1 MLHKKFAA
9 GILAALAAGTFASVM
24 VNAKDPVV
32 MTVAGHDVPLSEFQY
47 LYNKNNIQQ
56 QSKQSI
62 GDYVK
67 SFVDYKL
74 RVAQALEE
82 RLDTL
87 PAYKKEFEQHRSDLA
102 EQYLVDSVA
111 LDSMV
116 RVVYDRMHYNV
127 DTDHLMLS
135 LSDADHT
142 TAQQQARLDSLRTLI
157 TNGKADFY
165 ELAKQH
171 SIDPSVKANGGH
183 IGYVVANT
191 FPAQFE
197 DMVFNTPDGQLSPV
211 FRTRYGWHLIRVNG
225 RRNDV
230 GEVKASHILK
240 LTRNANDEIKAKK
253 KHQIDSIYKALS
265 EHRTSFAATAQR
277 ESEDPGSGRNG
288 GSLGWFGSGRMVP
301 QFEQAAFALQ
311 PGEMSKPIATDYGWH
326 IIFCEDRRG
335 IAPLDSIRQNI
346 ESSMHQGERAEL
358 LQDRGLAPFAK
369 RYPAKINA
377 TARDSVFAIVT
388 RTGKL
393 TPEVSNLIASYTKIP
408 AITVN
413 GKTVSLG
420 EIGTQMSRSRTSN
433 VESAMELY
441 DLILANQRRSMTR
454 DAAMQWLEKN
464 EPAYRYLLNEYRDGM
479 LYFDI
484 STNKVWDYANKDVE
498 GQQKYFQSHRN
509 KYLWNA
515 PKYKGYLISAVN
527 DSLASIAANYVST
540 NNIPTDSL
548 VRKLRTQFGNDVKIE
563 RALAAKGENP
573 VIDYV
578 AFNGF
583 RPAPIGRWSAFR
595 PVLGKIIEQPE
606 DASDVRGAVS
616 VDYQKELEAKWLEE
630 LRAKY
635 PVKINAKVL
644 KKVK

>member
-253 KHQIDSIYKALS
+253 NIRLIQSTRHLVSIAHHLLPQHSASPKTLEADETEAALVGS
-265 EHRTSFAATAQR
+265 
-277 ESEDPGSGRNG
+277 DPDAWYRN
-288 GSLGWFGSGRMVP
+288 L
-301 QFEQAAFALQ
+301 
-311 PGEMSKPIATDYGWH
+311 SKLHSHY
-326 IIFCEDRRG
+326 
-335 IAPLDSIRQNI
+335 S
-346 ESSMHQGERAEL
+346 
-358 LQDRGLAPFAK
+358 
-369 RYPAKINA
+369 
-377 TARDSVFAIVT
+377 
-388 RTGKL
+388 
-393 TPEVSNLIASYTKIP
+393 
-408 AITVN
+408 
-413 GKTVSLG
+413 
-420 EIGTQMSRSRTSN
+420 
-433 VESAMELY
+433 
-441 DLILANQRRSMTR
+441 
-454 DAAMQWLEKN
+454 LEKCPN
-464 EPAYRYLLNEYRDGM
+464 PLPQTTDG
-479 LYFDI
+479 
-484 STNKVWDYANKDVE
+484 T
-498 GQQKYFQSHRN
+498 
-509 KYLWNA
+509 
-515 PKYKGYLISAVN
+515 
-527 DSLASIAANYVST
+527 
-540 NNIPTDSL
+540 
-548 VRKLRTQFGNDVKIE
+548 
-563 RALAAKGENP
+563 
-573 VIDYV
+573 
-578 AFNGF
+578 
-583 RPAPIGRWSAFR
+583 
-595 PVLGKIIEQPE
+595 
-606 DASDVRGAVS
+606 
-616 VDYQKELEAKWLEE
+616 
-630 LRAKY
+630 
-635 PVKINAKVL
+635 
-644 KKVK
+644 